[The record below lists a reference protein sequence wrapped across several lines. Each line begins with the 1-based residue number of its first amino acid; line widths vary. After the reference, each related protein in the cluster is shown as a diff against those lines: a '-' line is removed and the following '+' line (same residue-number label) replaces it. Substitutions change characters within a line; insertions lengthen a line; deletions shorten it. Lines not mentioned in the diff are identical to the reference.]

1 MELSLENIVM
11 LALSV
16 PYYSPLFIFLYQ
28 ANSDKLSKRQHSF
41 KKLNKYAEISIK
53 KMKISPA
60 MLGEVSQNSSK
71 PVRHYFKT
79 FS

>member
-28 ANSDKLSKRQHSF
+28 AKSDKLSKRQHF
-41 KKLNKYAEISIK
+41 FEKLNKHAEIQLK
-53 KMKISPA
+53 KNENIFHHAVGRSPP
-60 MLGEVSQNSSK
+60 K
-71 PVRHYFKT
+71 
-79 FS
+79 

>member
-41 KKLNKYAEISIK
+41 EKLNKYAEISI
-53 KMKISPA
+53 
-60 MLGEVSQNSSK
+60 
-71 PVRHYFKT
+71 
-79 FS
+79 

>member
-1 MELSLENIVM
+1 MELSLENTVV

-16 PYYSPLFIFLYQ
+16 PYYTPLFIFLYQ
-28 ANSDKLSKRQHSF
+28 ADSDKLSKRQHSF
-41 KKLNKYAEISIK
+41 KKLNKHAEISIK
-53 KMKISPA
+53 KLKISSA
-60 MLGEVSQNSSK
+60 MLVPQNSSK